1 MSIRGIGETGVQIG
15 QTIGPLLSGL
25 AFDLNGSYVISFVTF
40 AILAAVGSV
49 IVGMSKP
56 PQNKALE

>member
-1 MSIRGIGETGVQIG
+1 MQIG

-25 AFDLNGSYVISFVTF
+25 AFDLNGSYVISFMTF

-49 IVGMSKP
+49 IAGMSKP